1 MKMNNVELMKG
12 FPSFVEFAV
21 VNGCHSKVKVKK
33 AMSDSLSMRT
43 WRAKKHIMRRYLTLN
58 V

>member
-1 MKMNNVELMKG
+1 MKG